1 MTGSPEPEPADA
13 DAARTVARGPRLAVV
28 GVSEPGPCG
37 VRDHGRLLAD
47 ELAREG
53 MPCSRHWLER
63 EQPAFRGALAEARA
77 WTAELPDAV
86 RAERAEAIVLHYSCF
101 ATAHRGVPLLAHP
114 LAGALRRA
122 RLPVVAVMHEL
133 TYPFG
138 REGLRGMLWA
148 STQRVALV
156 EMLRAVD
163 AVVVTTEE
171 RRRWLRS
178 RRWLPRRPVAFAPVF
193 SNLPPPR
200 ESGAA
205 SSADASPA
213 VLGMFG
219 YPFDSSAELVLRALR
234 RLSGPAA
241 PALQLIGSPGS
252 DSRSGAQWR
261 QGAAKMGVAER
272 LSFTGVLDPQRLS
285 DALAA
290 VELLLFADPPGPTSR
305 KGTLAGSLASGT
317 AVLALDGPSTWAE
330 LRDAGALAIVPR
342 EDSALAEEV
351 ARLLGDDRGRAELGA
366 RGRRFAETAMGVRR
380 TAAAVRELLGDL
392 LAGMHAEPAARH
404 SPRPGLSRPS
414 V

>member
-1 MTGSPEPEPADA
+1 MTGSAEPEPPETE
-13 DAARTVARGPRLAVV
+13 ARAGVAEGPRLAVV

-37 VRDHGRLLAD
+37 MRDHGRLLAD

-63 EQPAFRGALAEARA
+63 EQSALRDTLAEGRA

-101 ATAHRGVPLLAHP
+101 ATAYRGIPFLARP

-122 RLPVVAVMHEL
+122 GLPVIAVMHEL

-138 REGLRGMLWA
+138 REGLRGTLWA
-148 STQRVALV
+148 VTQRLALL

-163 AVVVTTEE
+163 AVLVTTEE

-193 SNLPPPR
+193 SNLPRPR
-200 ESGAA
+200 GNSAA
-205 SSADASPA
+205 SSHAASPA
-213 VLGMFG
+213 VLGVFG
-219 YPFDSSAELVLRALR
+219 YASDGSAEIVLRALA
-234 RLSGPAA
+234 RLSGPSG
-241 PALQLIGSPGS
+241 PVLRLIGSPGP
-252 DSRSGAQWR
+252 DSGAGKAWR
-261 QGAAKMGVAER
+261 ASAGELGVAER
-272 LSFTGVLDPQRLS
+272 VSFTGVLDPQSLS

-290 VELLLFADPPGPTSR
+290 ADLLLFADPPGPTSR

-330 LRDAGALAIVPR
+330 LRGANALTIVPR
-342 EDSALAEEV
+342 QDSALAKEV
-351 ARLLGDDRGRAELGA
+351 TLMLGDDGARAELGA
-366 RGRRFAETAMGVRR
+366 RGGRFAETAMGVPR
-380 TAAAVRELLGDL
+380 TAGAVRELLDGL
-392 LAGMHAEPAARH
+392 LAGAQAEPAARQPAQH
-404 SPRPGLSRPS
+404 GLSRPS
-414 V
+414 T

>member
-1 MTGSPEPEPADA
+1 M
-13 DAARTVARGPRLAVV
+13 VAEGPRLAVV

-47 ELAREG
+47 ELTREG

-63 EQPAFRGALAEARA
+63 EQGTLRGALAEASA

-86 RAERAEAIVLHYSCF
+86 HAEGAEAIALHYSCF
-101 ATAHRGVPLLAHP
+101 ATAHRGIPVLAHP

-122 RLPVVAVMHEL
+122 RLPVVAIMHEL

-138 REGLRGMLWA
+138 RDGLRGIVWA
-148 STQRVALV
+148 SSQRLALL
-156 EMLRAVD
+156 EMLRPVD
-163 AVVVTTEE
+163 AVLVTTEE

-193 SNLPPPR
+193 SNLPQPR
-200 ESGAA
+200 VMSAA
-205 SSADASPA
+205 LSHPDSPA

-219 YPFDSSAELVLRALR
+219 YPYDSSAELVLGALR

-241 PALQLIGSPGS
+241 PALRLIGSPGP
-252 DSRSGAQWR
+252 DSQSGQAWR
-261 QGAAKMGVAER
+261 EGATKMGVAER
-272 LSFTGVLDPQRLS
+272 VSFSGVLDPQPLS

-290 VELLLFADPPGPTSR
+290 VDLLLFADPPGPTSR

-330 LRDAGALAIVPR
+330 LRGAGAVAIVAR
-342 EDSALAEEV
+342 EDSAVAEEV

-366 RGRRFAETAMGVRR
+366 RGRRFAESAMGVPR
-380 TAAAVRELLGDL
+380 TAAAVRELLGG
-392 LAGMHAEPAARH
+392 LAAGVHLERAARQ
-404 SPRPGLSRPS
+404 PPGAGVSRPS
-414 V
+414 S